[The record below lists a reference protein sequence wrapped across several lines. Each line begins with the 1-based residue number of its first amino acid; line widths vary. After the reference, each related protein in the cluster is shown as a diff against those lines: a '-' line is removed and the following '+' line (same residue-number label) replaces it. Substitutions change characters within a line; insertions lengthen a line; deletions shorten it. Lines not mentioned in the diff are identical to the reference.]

1 MTRHQ
6 RALVVA
12 ASFFVAMIVIGFIEP
27 RIAAA
32 GWLIAFTY
40 VAAFPLGALALIM
53 IHRLTGGRWGD
64 ALMPLLVPLARCT
77 LLLVIL
83 VLPVAIGTFWLL
95 PDKARVGELTASVAA
110 IYLNAPSY
118 AARSLIGLIGLS
130 ALALFVPRGGRLL
143 AGLGLFAYAVAI
155 SFLAL
160 DWNLAIA
167 PPFFST
173 SFGASVAVTQLLAA
187 LALTAVFDTAPRD
200 RADLGSL
207 LLAVTL
213 GITYLDFM
221 AILVIWYGDLP
232 TRSFWFIE
240 RLADG
245 WLSLAVAAFVVGS
258 LIPIAMLMFA
268 RIRQSRTGLRMAGA
282 CALTGLALY
291 QTWLI
296 APAFGVAT
304 ALAAIVGFVVMAA
317 LVAAAILGKWPLD
330 LPARWRT
337 AHGA

>member
-6 RALVVA
+6 RTLIVA
-12 ASFFVAMIVIGFIEP
+12 AGFAATMIVIAFIDP

-77 LLLVIL
+77 LLLVVL
-83 VLPVAIGTFWLL
+83 VLPVAIGAFWLL
-95 PDKARVGELTASVAA
+95 PDKARIGELTPSVTA

-118 AARSLIGLIGLS
+118 AARSLIGLVGLS
-130 ALALFVPRGGRLL
+130 TLALFVPRGGRLL
-143 AGLGLFAYAVAI
+143 AGLGLITYAVAI

-160 DWNLAIA
+160 DWNLAIE

-173 SFGASVAVTQLLAA
+173 SFGASAAVTQFLTVLA
-187 LALTAVFDTAPRD
+187 LAAVFDTAPRD
-200 RADLGSL
+200 RTDLGSL

-240 RLADG
+240 RLTDG

-258 LIPIAMLMFA
+258 LIPIVMLMFA
-268 RIRQSRTGLRMAGA
+268 RMRQSRNGLRIAGA
-282 CALTGLALY
+282 FVLTGLALY

-296 APAFGVAT
+296 APAFGAAA
-304 ALAAIVGFVVMAA
+304 ALAAIVALVAMAA
-317 LVAAAILGKWPLD
+317 LVAAANLGKWPLD
-330 LPARWRT
+330 LPARWRP